1 MDFSKQT
8 DDFPDTFYAFIEI
21 PSGSNCKYEYDEQL
35 DGVKLDRVLF
45 TSMVYPT
52 NYGFVLNTEGK
63 DGDPLDVLVVS
74 SVPISPGI
82 AVKCRA
88 IGIAEM
94 NDEEGEDNKVIAV
107 PVDKV
112 DPASS
117 TIKSSE
123 DIPLYL
129 KEKIKH
135 FFEHYKE
142 LEKGKFMKFNGFKG
156 KEEALKQ
163 IKEARLNSA

>member
-1 MDFSKQT
+1 MEVKQT
-8 DDFPDTFYAFIEI
+8 DDFPETFYAMVEI
-21 PSGSNCKYEYDEQL
+21 PMGSNCKYEYKEDLETI
-35 DGVKLDRVLF
+35 VLDRVLF
-45 TSMVYPT
+45 TSMVYPA
-52 NYGFVLNTEGK
+52 NYGFILQTEGK
-63 DGDPLDVLVVS
+63 DGDPLDVLVFS
-74 SVPISPGI
+74 SVPINPGI
-82 AVKCRA
+82 VVKCRA

-94 NDEEGEDNKVIAV
+94 SDEEGEDNKVIAV

-117 TIKSSE
+117 MIKTE
-123 DIPLYL
+123 ADLPKYQKNKL
-129 KEKIKH
+129 KH

-163 IKEARLNSA
+163 IKEAKV